1 MCCSPKVAHG
11 LLSPPPPAGSRDT
24 QARPFQVTHHSF
36 DDRVFIDNEY
46 LIKGVSGR
54 LLVFLLEAY
63 QRDGRRD
70 FTNRELRLARPLR
83 LPDIK
88 DNLETRLL
96 LLRRRLEER
105 GAPVRLE
112 RAGRGRVV
120 LQVLG
125 EPSIEHVPG

>member
-1 MCCSPKVAHG
+1 M
-11 LLSPPPPAGSRDT
+11 
-24 QARPFQVTHHSF
+24 
-36 DDRVFIDNEY
+36 FIDNEY